1 MLALPITLLALF
13 ALGIL
18 LIDLMLPAEQKWA
31 NAVTAFIGVLFS
43 ASGAITSSTG
53 SATRASGGPSAM
65 MHTMLVDHFAIYF
78 FYLFLAGTAI
88 AILMSARYLEIEH
101 ENHGEY
107 YALMLLSVAGMMC
120 MAAGFDI
127 VLIFIGLE
135 LMAISTYVL
144 VGFLRR
150 DRRSNEAALKYL
162 LLGAFSSGIFA
173 YGLSLLYGLS
183 GSTNLGIIGNRSH
196 VLCRMTSTSR
206 SRSSPC

>member
-1 MLALPITLLALF
+1 MLLLTLF
-13 ALGIL
+13 AMGIL
-18 LIDLMLPAEQKWA
+18 LIDLMLPAEWKWV
-31 NAVTAFIGVLFS
+31 NAVTAFVGVGFAAVGVWRIQSWYDAQGTIMGHMGFMRTL
-43 ASGAITSSTG
+43 
-53 SATRASGGPSAM
+53 
-65 MHTMLVDHFAIYF
+65 LVDRFAIYF
-78 FYLFLAGTAI
+78 FYLFLAGTAV
-88 AILMSARYLEIEH
+88 AILMSVRYLEIEH

-162 LLGAFSSGIFA
+162 LLGAFSSGIF
-173 YGLSLLYGLS
+173 
-183 GSTNLGIIGNRSH
+183 
-196 VLCRMTSTSR
+196 
-206 SRSSPC
+206 